1 MEKEFQSS
9 LYYLNNAESLTL
21 KIKSEQKFFFKYWM
35 YNKSKITEF
44 IICTFNGIL
53 YN

>member
-21 KIKSEQKFFFKYWM
+21 KIKSEQNFFEIQEGEVHVAVK
-35 YNKSKITEF
+35 KKRISL
-44 IICTFNGIL
+44 IIRMFE
-53 YN
+53 